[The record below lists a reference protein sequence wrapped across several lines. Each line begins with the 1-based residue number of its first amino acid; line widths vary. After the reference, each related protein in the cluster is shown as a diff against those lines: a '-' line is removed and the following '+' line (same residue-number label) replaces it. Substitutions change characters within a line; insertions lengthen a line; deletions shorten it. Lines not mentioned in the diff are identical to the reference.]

1 MRQTL
6 CNHCGKWFVSSLKFC
21 RSCYEEI
28 PEDEQKKSFNIH
40 IYKAYTS
47 KDFDGTVRR
56 VTGTSDENKLLERFG
71 LIRHEDFK
79 KMHPVSKQQLNM
91 QELAAEKGKPREGI
105 KIGAIDE
112 ETFTNQIKQ
121 GRVA

>member
-1 MRQTL
+1 L
-6 CNHCGKWFVSSLKFC
+6 SSLKFC

-28 PEDEQKKSFNIH
+28 PEDQQKKSFNIH

-47 KDFDGTVRR
+47 KDFDGTIRR

-79 KMHPVSKQQLNM
+79 KMHPKSRQQLNM
-91 QELAAEKGKPREGI
+91 EELAAEKGKKPEGI
-105 KIGAIDE
+105 SMGHVDENSFKEKLTQGKIA
-112 ETFTNQIKQ
+112 
-121 GRVA
+121 